1 MEEHV
6 GSKDRQRRLAREH
19 YERRALRAEER
30 SARRRRRAL
39 IGSAAAAALLV
50 TGGVAYAGTRLIGD
64 DGAGKAAGS
73 PSASSTPTATPP
85 PPGTCEF
92 IPDDTAP
99 AEVKKKLPTVK
110 PPKAKVGTAKY
121 RATIET
127 NRGEIVMD
135 LDGAAAPCATG
146 SFRHLAEEG
155 FYDDSSCHRLTATGI
170 FVLQCGDPSG
180 TGLGGPGYRFANE
193 NTQGATY
200 PRGTVAMAHS
210 QQPDS
215 NGSQFFIV
223 YKEGGLQPDYTPF
236 GTVVEG
242 LAIVDEVAKAGGG
255 EGGEAPKRDVVVE
268 KVTVKETQ
276 GNP

>member
-1 MEEHV
+1 M
-6 GSKDRQRRLAREH
+6 GSKDRRRRLAREH
-19 YERRALRAEER
+19 YQRRQRRAEER
-30 SARRRRRAL
+30 GVRRRRRTL

-50 TGGVAYAGTRLIGD
+50 TGGAAYAGTQLFGD
-64 DGAGKAAGS
+64 EGGSEAAAAAS
-73 PSASSTPTATPP
+73 PSASGGPGQTPGVCRFIKDDSAPP
-85 PPGTCEF
+85 
-92 IPDDTAP
+92 
-99 AEVKKKLPTVK
+99 EVKKKLPKVD
-110 PPKAKVGTAKY
+110 PPKADVGMAKY

-135 LDGAAAPCATG
+135 LDGTAAPCATG

-155 FYDDSSCHRLTATGI
+155 FYEDAPCHRLTTTGI

-242 LAIVDEVAKAGGG
+242 LDIVDDVAKAGVGGG
-255 EGGEAPKRDVVVE
+255 EGGETPKRDVVVK
-268 KVTVKETQ
+268 KVTVSKKT
-276 GNP
+276 